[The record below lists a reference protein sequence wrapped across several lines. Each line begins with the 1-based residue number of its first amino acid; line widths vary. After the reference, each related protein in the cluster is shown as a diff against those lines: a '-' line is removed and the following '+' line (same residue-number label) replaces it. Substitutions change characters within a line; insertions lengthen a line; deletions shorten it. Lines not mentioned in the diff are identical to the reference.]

1 MLRHEALP
9 ESRGHPLS
17 LAGQGRRGIGV
28 TCRWLPCS
36 GQKDERQGCRVGSDL
51 EALVVILKVQWFVVF
66 FFFLR
71 KR

>member
-1 MLRHEALP
+1 MPWHKALP
-9 ESRGHPLS
+9 ESQGHPLS
-17 LAGQGRRGIGV
+17 LARRGRRGSGV
-28 TCRWLPCS
+28 ACRWLPCS

-51 EALVVILKVQWFVVF
+51 EALVVILKVWWFV